1 VLILLERI
9 DAIEL
14 DVLLSEVTLMHTR
27 AELFWRFLRR
37 RLMRPETEAKKSV
50 EERESGK
57 GKGQQEEVLFDSAES
72 EFESEE
78 ERKEFMERMRKNREE
93 RLVKLDSVLNR
104 SALNT
109 RMQVYFRGY
118 KEKNY

>member
-1 VLILLERI
+1 
-9 DAIEL
+9 
-14 DVLLSEVTLMHTR
+14 
-27 AELFWRFLRR
+27 
-37 RLMRPETEAKKSV
+37 MRPETEAKKSV
-50 EERESGK
+50 EGGESGK
-57 GKGQQEEVLFDSAES
+57 GKGQEEVLFDSAEN

-93 RLVKLDSVLNR
+93 RLVKLDLVLNR

-118 KEKNY
+118 KEQNY